1 MQDNPMHAIRI
12 EKVTLNVGCG
22 TDQEKIER
30 SKTLLQMLAEQKPL
44 ITLSKKRSTFG
55 VPKGKPLGVKVTLRK
70 KKAEEFFTKVLQALD
85 NKVKSSQL
93 DKYGNINI
101 GIKEYIDL
109 PGVKYSHAV
118 GMLGLDCAITLQ
130 RAGHIVRYRRIQQR
144 NIPSKN
150 KINKEEVI
158 NWLKQKGVQ
167 VE

>member
-1 MQDNPMHAIRI
+1 MHAIRV

-22 TDQEKIER
+22 TDQQKIER
-30 SKTLLQMLAEQKPL
+30 ANALLKMLTDQKPL
-44 ITLSKKRSTFG
+44 VTLSKKRSTFG
-55 VPKGKPLGVKVTLRK
+55 VPKGKPMGVKVTLRK
-70 KKAEEFFTKVLQALD
+70 TKAEEFFTKVLQSLD

-93 DKYGNINI
+93 DKDGNINI

-109 PGVKYSHAV
+109 PGVRYSHSV
-118 GMLGLDCAITLQ
+118 GMLGFDCAITLQ
-130 RAGHIVRYRRIQQR
+130 RAGYSVKYRRIQQR